1 MELSVDRGHRCSL
14 RGNAKLKLPMV
25 LFPLSFFLFSSFV
38 FFVFLF
44 SPLVIV
50 DGFL

>member
-25 LFPLSFFLFSSFV
+25 LFPLSFFFI
-38 FFVFLF
+38 VFLF